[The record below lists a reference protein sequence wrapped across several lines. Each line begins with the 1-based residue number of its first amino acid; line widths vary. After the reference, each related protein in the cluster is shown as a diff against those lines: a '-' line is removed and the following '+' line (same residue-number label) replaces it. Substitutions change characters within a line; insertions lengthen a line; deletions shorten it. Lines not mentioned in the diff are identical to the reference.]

1 MCKVFKIKTK
11 TGLVTTT
18 TDQSIVKCL
27 MDNYDDELT
36 VTISKE
42 NKPIDKST
50 PTELDVSEAIQFD
63 LLSYSGTNTLHYVKE
78 LKDILQITTYAA
90 KNLSDNGGTVHVFN
104 AFDAQLLETVL
115 ERYNVVYTRFNSMTD
130 A

>member
-42 NKPIDKST
+42 KQQN
-50 PTELDVSEAIQFD
+50 
-63 LLSYSGTNTLHYVKE
+63 NT
-78 LKDILQITTYAA
+78 
-90 KNLSDNGGTVHVFN
+90 KN
-104 AFDAQLLETVL
+104 A
-115 ERYNVVYTRFNSMTD
+115 
-130 A
+130 

>member
-18 TDQSIVKCL
+18 TDQSIVRCL

-42 NKPIDKST
+42 NKPIEMGETQLED
-50 PTELDVSEAIQFD
+50 ESETIQFN
-63 LLSYSGTNTLHYVKE
+63 LCRYSGTNRMGYIKD
-78 LKDILQITTYAA
+78 LKNLLQITLTVA
-90 KNLSDNGGTVHVFN
+90 KILADEGGTVYRTN
-104 AFDAQLLETVL
+104 TRDAQALKVLLEMYKVSYAKHKISN
-115 ERYNVVYTRFNSMTD
+115 R